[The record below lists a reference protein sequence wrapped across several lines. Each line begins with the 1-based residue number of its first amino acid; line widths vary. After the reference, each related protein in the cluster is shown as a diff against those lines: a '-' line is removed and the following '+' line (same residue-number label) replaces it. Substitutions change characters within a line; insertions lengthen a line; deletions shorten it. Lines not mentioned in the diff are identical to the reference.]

1 MSITFK
7 SQATGDLF
15 MVQAHAESLLKL
27 LGKAPAAKGI
37 IEPKD
42 MPAALEILRALG
54 DEVAEDEGA
63 SATDRARDEDE
74 AEDKDEREDGGQR
87 EPDFLGER
95 VSLRLRA
102 WPLIQML
109 EKAHAA
115 DKPIVWG
122 V

>member
-27 LGKAPAAKGI
+27 LGKAPAAQGI

-42 MPAALEILRALG
+42 MPAALQILRALG
-54 DEVAEDEGA
+54 DEVAEDEA
-63 SATDRARDEDE
+63 SRGIDRERDEDP
-74 AEDKDEREDGGQR
+74 DDDQR
-87 EPDFLGER
+87 GSDFQGER

>member
-15 MVQAHAESLLKL
+15 MVQAHADSLLKL

-54 DEVAEDEGA
+54 DEVAEGEGA

-74 AEDKDEREDGGQR
+74 DEDKDEREDGGQR

>member
-27 LGKAPAAKGI
+27 LGKAPAAQGI
-37 IEPKD
+37 IETKD
-42 MPAALEILRALG
+42 MPAALQILRALG
-54 DEVAEDEGA
+54 DEVAEDEA
-63 SATDRARDEDE
+63 SRDIERDEDP
-74 AEDKDEREDGGQR
+74 DERDAGDQR
-87 EPDFLGER
+87 GADFQGER

>member
-63 SATDRARDEDE
+63 SAADRARDEDE
-74 AEDKDEREDGGQR
+74 DKDEDGGQR

>member
-27 LGKAPAAKGI
+27 LGKTPAAQGI

-42 MPAALEILRALG
+42 MPAALQILRALG
-54 DEVAEDEGA
+54 DEVSEDEGA
-63 SATDRARDEDE
+63 RATDRERGEDP
-74 AEDKDEREDGGQR
+74 DERDAGDQR

-102 WPLIQML
+102 WPLLQML

>member
-42 MPAALEILRALG
+42 MPGALQILRALG
-54 DEVAEDEGA
+54 DEVSEDDDA
-63 SATDRARDEDE
+63 HAADRARGTDH
-74 AEDKDEREDGGQR
+74 DERDEGDQR
-87 EPDFLGER
+87 EPDFVGER

>member
-27 LGKAPAAKGI
+27 LGKAPAAQGI

-42 MPAALEILRALG
+42 MPAALQILRALG
-54 DEVAEDEGA
+54 EEV
-63 SATDRARDEDE
+63 SEDE
-74 AEDKDEREDGGQR
+74 AAGASDRQRDEEDEFDKP
-87 EPDFLGER
+87 EPDFVGER

-109 EKAHAA
+109 EQAHAA
-115 DKPIVWG
+115 GKPIVWG

>member
-42 MPAALEILRALG
+42 MPAALQILRALG
-54 DEVAEDEGA
+54 DEASEDEGA
-63 SATDRARDEDE
+63 HAADHARGADHDERDEGD
-74 AEDKDEREDGGQR
+74 QR